1 MRSTVKDDDRL
12 FYVGLGPLAA
22 ILLGGALMPARDVV
36 MTSTLAYPF
45 IILTMVA
52 AEFGG
57 QAAALSTAIT
67 SVLSLDFFLMKPYL
81 RISVD
86 AKHDMTTLAG
96 LAACG
101 FVAAALSRRRRR

>member
-1 MRSTVKDDDRL
+1 MKDDDDRL
-12 FYVGLGPLAA
+12 LYVGLGPLAA
-22 ILLGGALMPARDVV
+22 ILLGGAMMPARELV
-36 MTSTLAYPF
+36 MTSTLAFPF
-45 IILTMVA
+45 IILTLIA

-57 QAAALSTAIT
+57 WPAALSTSIT

-81 RISVD
+81 RISVE

-101 FVAAALSRRRRR
+101 LVAAALSRRRRT